1 MASILSTKH
10 HTRPS
15 NRAEGRP
22 DNSSFARNKTGHF
35 IIVSTTVGATAPD
48 SHVASPTFV
57 GTAAAQTIPPTTVQH
72 AKNTNSSITTTQDS
86 SPAPQTHRGIPSTEQ
101 YVRVERLWVLLQHH
115 PQQDRVRYVLNGL
128 LNSFSLEYEGERAFR
143 APDNLPL
150 ADTKPQL
157 IRDRLQ
163 RRLS

>member
-10 HTRPS
+10 HTSPS
-15 NRAEGRP
+15 NRVEGRP

-48 SHVASPTFV
+48 SHVASLTFV
-57 GTAAAQTIPPTTVQH
+57 GTVAAQTIPPTTAQH
-72 AKNTNSSITTTQDS
+72 AKNANSSITTTRDS

-101 YVRVERLWVLLQHH
+101 YVPPTPLRVEHLWVLLQHH

-128 LNSFSLEYEGERAFR
+128 LNGFSLEYEGERAF
-143 APDNLPL
+143 
-150 ADTKPQL
+150 
-157 IRDRLQ
+157 
-163 RRLS
+163 